1 MKKGTLFIKIGRLF
15 SILSLIAFMLT
26 WITSFTGGNILGRTE
41 EHLFF
46 DAIILA
52 LLSII
57 CLLDGFLHS
66 KDL

>member
-1 MKKGTLFIKIGRLF
+1 MKKGILFIKLGRVF
-15 SILSLIAFMLT
+15 SVFSLIAFILT
-26 WITSFTGGNILGRTE
+26 WITGFTGGNVLGRTE

-57 CLLDGFLHS
+57 CLIDGYLHS
-66 KDL
+66 KNL

>member
-1 MKKGTLFIKIGRLF
+1 MKNSKLFIKIGRLL
-15 SILSLIAFMLT
+15 SVLSLIAFMLT
-26 WITSFTGGNILGRTE
+26 WVTGYTGHNILGRSE
-41 EHLFF
+41 EHLFS

-57 CLLDGFLHS
+57 CLLDGYLHS